1 MKTKRLL
8 IIMSAM
14 IVSFFIV
21 GSVFAASFDPFNR
34 TADSTNLFVDWDE
47 TNPEMIVDI
56 RWKDSDNLTKTAV
69 VSGCPD
75 PLEFFGNSWVSI
87 DEGTTSFIFY
97 SLVGWGTTGSWNDIG
112 SSQVRIQS
120 ISESCPGSA
129 SIPVDTQYHI
139 FDSGP
144 RADTMTVSRR
154 FRFGRDAFTYD
165 LRPYIPRLYPSSSFS
180 EIIHPNAAGT
190 TLLTE
195 YPASCPFGC
204 EVMAWDET
212 WFAIH
217 NPTSGLGLIV
227 VRQPSRYT
235 ASLWVDQDG
244 ASETTAPSVLLHA
257 PAGGFRGNV
266 TERETLCFYDDTT
279 WTPSLTLPE
288 GCH

>member
-1 MKTKRLL
+1 MKRYKLFTIL
-8 IIMSAM
+8 STV
-14 IVSFFIV
+14 IVSFLLA
-21 GSVFAASFDPFNR
+21 GSVMATSFDPVDR
-34 TADSTNLFVDWDE
+34 TATSTNLSVDWDE

-56 RWKDSDNLTKTAV
+56 RWKGSENLTNTAV
-69 VSGCPD
+69 IGGCPD

-87 DEGTTSFIFY
+87 DEGTPEFVFY
-97 SLVGWGTTGSWNDIG
+97 SLVGWGTTGTWNDLG
-112 SSQVRIQS
+112 VSQVRIQS
-120 ISESCPGSA
+120 VSEGCPASA
-129 SIPVDTQYHI
+129 GVPVMTQYHI

-144 RADTMTVSRR
+144 RADTMTVLRR
-154 FRFGRDAFTYD
+154 FSFGREAFPYD

-180 EIIHPNAAGT
+180 EIIHPNADGT
-190 TLLTE
+190 ALLTE
-195 YPASCPFGC
+195 VPNLCPFGC
-204 EVMAWDET
+204 EVMDWDGT

-235 ASLWVDQDG
+235 ASLWIDEDG

-257 PAGGFRGNV
+257 PDGGFRGNL

-279 WTPSLTLPE
+279 WIPSLTLPE